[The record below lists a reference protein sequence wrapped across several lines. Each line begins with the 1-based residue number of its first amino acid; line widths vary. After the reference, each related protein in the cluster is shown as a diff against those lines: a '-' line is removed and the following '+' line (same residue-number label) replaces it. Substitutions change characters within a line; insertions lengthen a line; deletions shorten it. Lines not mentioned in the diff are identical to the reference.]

1 MGIAMVKKLNP
12 INWNITP
19 TYPYNYGFIC
29 FITGTARPKL
39 ANISDFSSQH
49 LFLPSNQG
57 PKTGFGGHGEA
68 RAQLLSVEL

>member
-39 ANISDFSSQH
+39 ANISDFFESTP
-49 LFLPSNQG
+49 LPSKQPG
-57 PKTGFGGHGEA
+57 PKDRLRWTW
-68 RAQLLSVEL
+68 